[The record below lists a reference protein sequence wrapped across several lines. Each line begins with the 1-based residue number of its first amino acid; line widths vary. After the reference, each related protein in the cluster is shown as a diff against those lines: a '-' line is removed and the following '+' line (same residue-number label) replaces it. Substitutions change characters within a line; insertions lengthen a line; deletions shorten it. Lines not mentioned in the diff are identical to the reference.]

1 MDQVEK
7 YLQANQLYHHEA
19 ESMLQQKNLELEQIK
34 IKVSSITDTSSLEK
48 NVQIVNKRLQDLVEN
63 LTESEEELLKQ
74 RNKYREAQ
82 NQLDSMQA
90 QQEHE

>member
-1 MDQVEK
+1 
-7 YLQANQLYHHEA
+7 
-19 ESMLQQKNLELEQIK
+19 MLQQKNLELEQIK

>member
-1 MDQVEK
+1 
-7 YLQANQLYHHEA
+7 
-19 ESMLQQKNLELEQIK
+19 MLQQKNLELEQIK

-74 RNKYREAQ
+74 RNKNREAQ

-90 QQEHE
+90 Q